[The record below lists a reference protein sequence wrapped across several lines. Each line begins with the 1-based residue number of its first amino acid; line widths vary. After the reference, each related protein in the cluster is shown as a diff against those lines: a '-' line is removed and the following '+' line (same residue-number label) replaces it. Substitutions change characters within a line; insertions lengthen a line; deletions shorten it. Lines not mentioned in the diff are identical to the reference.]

1 MENSTEQQKHI
12 DNYAS
17 KIIESLRKIQ
27 SLPSDTIKSID
38 GIKNIGDYKSFHM
51 KTEDFEI
58 YFGKTDFSNQ
68 NFLENKLEV
77 KDGNGEII
85 FQKTTCYDI
94 HIGDTEITNSL
105 VENWEKDVDTVIT
118 KLNDLVKTH
127 LKENAI
133 DKIKDKRLIQTS
145 SYSIKPN

>member
-12 DNYAS
+12 DNYES
-17 KIIESLRKIQ
+17 KIIEALRKIQ
-27 SLPSDTIKSID
+27 DLPSDVIKSID

-51 KTEDFEI
+51 KNEDFEI

-68 NFLENKLEV
+68 NFFEHKVEL
-77 KDGNGEII
+77 KDGNGDII

-105 VENWEKDVDTVIT
+105 VDNWEKEVDTVIT
-118 KLNDLVKTH
+118 KINDLVITH
-127 LKENAI
+127 LKENTI
-133 DKIKDKRLIQTS
+133 NKIKDKRLIQTS